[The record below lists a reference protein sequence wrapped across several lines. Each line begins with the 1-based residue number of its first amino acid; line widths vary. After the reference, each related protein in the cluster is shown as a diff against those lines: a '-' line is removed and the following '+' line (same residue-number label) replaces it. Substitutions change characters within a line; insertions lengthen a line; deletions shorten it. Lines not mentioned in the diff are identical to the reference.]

1 MSDIPSDIDMLTDA
15 VQSAMVTASPTSK
28 NSDDKE
34 LSWSNVEDTDDDSS
48 SPRVTIV
55 QNELPASP
63 AAEVQPVAE
72 AQPVEEAQPAEAQP
86 VAEAQPAEDQP
97 EEAQPEEDQP
107 AEDQPAEDQ
116 PEEENNPVLQ
126 KVPEVQK
133 MTVPPLT
140 IDESSDDEMPPLVS
154 DESSDD
160 EMPQLVESSDE
171 ESSEESTDEE
181 STDEDM
187 PELVSDDDDVLHM
200 IIRDSS
206 CPVCHSA
213 IQTLLNHDHNSTN
226 QIEETLTPPKNEVPP
241 MIIYT
246 LWLFILLHAFNLLST
261 FGGVGYSR

>member
-72 AQPVEEAQPAEAQP
+72 AQPVEEAQPAE
-86 VAEAQPAEDQP
+86 D
-97 EEAQPEEDQP
+97 QPEEDQP
-107 AEDQPAEDQ
+107 AEDQPEEAQ

-140 IDESSDDEMPPLVS
+140 IDESSDDDMPPLVS

-160 EMPQLVESSDE
+160 EMPQLVESS
-171 ESSEESTDEE
+171 DEE

>member
-72 AQPVEEAQPAEAQP
+72 AQPVEEAQPAE
-86 VAEAQPAEDQP
+86 DQP
-97 EEAQPEEDQP
+97 EEDQPEEDQP
-107 AEDQPAEDQ
+107 AEDQPEEAQ

-140 IDESSDDEMPPLVS
+140 IDESSDDDMPPLVS

-160 EMPQLVESSDE
+160 EMPQLVESS
-171 ESSEESTDEE
+171 DEE